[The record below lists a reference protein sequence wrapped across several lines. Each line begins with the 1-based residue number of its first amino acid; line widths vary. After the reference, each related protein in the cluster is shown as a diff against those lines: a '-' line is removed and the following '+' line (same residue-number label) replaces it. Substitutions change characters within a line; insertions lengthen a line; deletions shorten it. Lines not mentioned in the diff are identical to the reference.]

1 MTAIWIYERN
11 RNIGRILA
19 SSRLLDWGGVLS
31 PPTLGGGKRED
42 LLQDDDDADLYART
56 TTIIESD
63 PHITAREVP

>member
-1 MTAIWIYERN
+1 MKEIEISGESW
-11 RNIGRILA
+11 LHPD
-19 SSRLLDWGGVLS
+19 SSTEGGGGVLS

-42 LLQDDDDADLYART
+42 LLQDDDDVDLYART